1 MQNKMVKVNI
11 APHKRKYYWYYL
23 AAFQDT
29 SEKSKGWAHWK
40 MLPVPVS
47 GTALGYIHIAAARQP
62 LCKPDH
68 NWQEEKHIPN
78 SLQNCYPVVLTKIIS

>member
-1 MQNKMVKVNI
+1 
-11 APHKRKYYWYYL
+11 
-23 AAFQDT
+23 
-29 SEKSKGWAHWK
+29 
-40 MLPVPVS
+40 MLPVRVS
-47 GTALGYIHIAAARQP
+47 GTALGYIHIATARQP

>member
-1 MQNKMVKVNI
+1 
-11 APHKRKYYWYYL
+11 
-23 AAFQDT
+23 
-29 SEKSKGWAHWK
+29 

-47 GTALGYIHIAAARQP
+47 GTALGYIHIATARQP

-78 SLQNCYPVVLTKIIS
+78 SLKNCYPVVLTKIIS